1 MTRPSACICDV
12 FHVGT
17 MASADPYLLVAE
29 LPHKDLNMRHYCTIE
44 TAMGHV
50 ALLGEEDVLLRST
63 LPHPTREDALNAVR
77 AGLEAG
83 AVEDEAGFGD
93 LPGKLRRYFDGETVD
108 FSTVPIDQSAYG
120 PFHAKVIAAAQQIPY
135 GTLVTYQ
142 ELARTA
148 GSERAARAAG
158 SAMASNNTP
167 IIVPCHRV
175 VAAGGKIGGF
185 GLGLGWKRDLL
196 KIEGVEI

>member
-1 MTRPSACICDV
+1 M
-12 FHVGT
+12 
-17 MASADPYLLVAE
+17 
-29 LPHKDLNMRHYCTIE
+29 KHYCTIE
-44 TAMGHV
+44 TAMGYV
-50 ALLGEEDVLLRST
+50 ALAGEDGVLLRST
-63 LPHPTREDALNAVR
+63 LPQPAREEALRAVR

-83 AVEDEAGFGD
+83 VVEDESGFGD
-93 LPGKLRRYFDGETVD
+93 LPGKLRRYFNGEVVD
-108 FSTVPIDQSAYG
+108 LSTVPIDDSVYG
-120 PFHAKVIAAAQQIPY
+120 PFHAKVIAAAKQIPY

-142 ELARTA
+142 QLARMA

-185 GLGLGWKRDLL
+185 GLGLDWKRDLL
-196 KIEGVEI
+196 RMEGVEI

>member
-1 MTRPSACICDV
+1 M
-12 FHVGT
+12 
-17 MASADPYLLVAE
+17 
-29 LPHKDLNMRHYCTIE
+29 KHYCTID
-44 TAMGHV
+44 TPMGHV
-50 ALLGEEDVLLRST
+50 ALLGEDGVLIRST
-63 LPHPTREDALNAVR
+63 LPQPGREIALDAVR
-77 AGLEAG
+77 AGLDTG

-93 LPGKLRRYFDGETVD
+93 LPGRLRRYFDGESVD
-108 FSTVPIDQSAYG
+108 LSMVPIDHSAYG

-142 ELARTA
+142 ELARMA

-167 IIVPCHRV
+167 IVVPCHRV

-185 GLGLGWKRDLL
+185 GPGLDWKRDLL